1 MRPSTHVYLFL
12 QPFLLLSEG
21 GDGSLVAGN
30 GGQGVLPLLFVA
42 AQLSLQNLHCT
53 TTLSQLGEGGGGG
66 GGEGSELE
74 CFIAGREGVKVLTRG
89 TLGCSSSHLSA
100 DGFRGALPTSVV
112 LVECGYLQE
121 KKCAPILKFCRTSK
135 LG

>member
-30 GGQGVLPLLFVA
+30 GGQGVLPLLLVA

-53 TTLSQLGEGGGGG
+53 TTLLQLGG
-66 GGEGSELE
+66 GGEVNLNASLQGE
-74 CFIAGREGVKVLTRG
+74 RESR
-89 TLGCSSSHLSA
+89 C
-100 DGFRGALPTSVV
+100 
-112 LVECGYLQE
+112 
-121 KKCAPILKFCRTSK
+121 
-135 LG
+135 